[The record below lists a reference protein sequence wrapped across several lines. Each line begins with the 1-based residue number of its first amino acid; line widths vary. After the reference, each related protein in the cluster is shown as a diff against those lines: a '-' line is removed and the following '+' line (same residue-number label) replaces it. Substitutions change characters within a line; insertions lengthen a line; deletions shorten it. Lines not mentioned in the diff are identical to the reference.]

1 MVCRSDE
8 ERSRSE
14 IKVSA
19 NNRIQSFHRRS
30 CPSRNISEKHL
41 QIFKLWT
48 LFLKLKRDS
57 LKIRVR
63 KWKFLM
69 IGVIFNFRSVVFSM
83 SKFDGFL
90 YFSVFKNSIS
100 TRANW
105 TPNALAVKIHRLEPS
120 PLVVMLTRTHLQGCK
135 YAPLDVQNWNK
146 QRFNTVPSIWWQ
158 RETIQCPRYLR
169 WRISCRRTF
178 ERNSRPGLKCLL
190 NETVEQNG
198 RRVYRKSNK
207 WKLKFEK
214 NSFRMLKV
222 NSPPNCSSADAWNV
236 SLSWRRTTHWYI
248 PLSSRLT
255 LDMISVS
262 PNRADCGNCLP
273 SLYHV
278 MCCKPVDMPLLV
290 ITHRNSAVPPICTL
304 NTFGTMSTCSGDV
317 IVSLNSALA
326 SPPAFDAEHLYVPA
340 SSAVTASIANT
351 GPRRRTRG
359 PLMTENDSMP
369 VFKNHLKWEETK
381 RKMKT
386 NGNVETGQKGR
397 KRFVSKSISNLL
409 TLFAWR
415 RRY

>member
-1 MVCRSDE
+1 M
-8 ERSRSE
+8 
-14 IKVSA
+14 KL
-19 NNRIQSFHRRS
+19 S
-30 CPSRNISEKHL
+30 CDKSHFRHA
-41 QIFKLWT
+41 
-48 LFLKLKRDS
+48 
-57 LKIRVR
+57 KIRWV
-63 KWKFLM
+63 
-69 IGVIFNFRSVVFSM
+69 
-83 SKFDGFL
+83 
-90 YFSVFKNSIS
+90 SVFFTIQKFIS
-100 TRANW
+100 TRANQAL
-105 TPNALAVKIHRLEPS
+105 NVLAVKIHRLEPS
-120 PLVVMLTRTHLQGCK
+120 PLVVVLTRTIAHTQGCK

-178 ERNSRPGLKCLL
+178 ERNSRTGLKCLL

-198 RRVYRKSNK
+198 RCVCRKSNK
-207 WKLKFEK
+207 QMELQWKTKWNLEK

-222 NSPPNCSSADAWNV
+222 NSPPNCSSAVAWNV

-317 IVSLNSALA
+317 IVSRNSALA

-359 PLMTENDSMP
+359 PFMTENDSMP
-369 VFKNHLKWEETK
+369 VLRNHLKWEETK
-381 RKMKT
+381 KMRT
-386 NGNVETGQKGR
+386 SGKGR
-397 KRFVSKSISNLL
+397 ERERAKKDVNVS
-409 TLFAWR
+409 
-415 RRY
+415 